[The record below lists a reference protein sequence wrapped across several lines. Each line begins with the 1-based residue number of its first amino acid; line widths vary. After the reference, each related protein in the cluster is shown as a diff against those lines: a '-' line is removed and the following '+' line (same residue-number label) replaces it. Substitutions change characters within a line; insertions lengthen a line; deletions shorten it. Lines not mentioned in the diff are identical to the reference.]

1 MIINDSMLGKVLQCH
16 VDKDDPETFVIG
28 KLLAF
33 DNLWFLLQDVLP
45 SGHWNGFALYLVADL
60 VRIHETSRYLE
71 RINILLTQRSQKRV
85 FEPPIKSNL
94 LVGMLNYAKTNG
106 RIIGF
111 ELQFSGYRDINGIIL
126 DFSEGKI
133 CVQAVNEYGEKEDD
147 VCLELDA
154 ITRCFVEDDESECL
168 EILRNAR
175 K

>member
-33 DNLWFLLQDVLP
+33 DNLWFLLQDVSP
-45 SGHWNGFALYLVADL
+45 SGYWNGFALYLVADL
-60 VRIHETSRYLE
+60 VRIQETSRYLE
-71 RINILLTQRSQKRV
+71 RVNILLTQRSQKKV
-85 FEPPIKSNL
+85 SEPPIKSNL
-94 LVGMLNYAKTNG
+94 LADLLNYAKTSG

-111 ELQFSGYRDINGIIL
+111 ELQFSGYRDVDGIIL

-133 CVQAVNEYGEKEDD
+133 CVHKVNEYGENEDD
-147 VCLELDA
+147 VCFEVDA